1 MKARR
6 QSNRVL
12 VGLGAT
18 LLIVSGQI
26 RAEIDPVSLWSSLVQ
41 PTFDTNKVTRVE
53 NVELRRDVATLT
65 LADGQF
71 AFSQPVAATRDGE
84 GRVFAAAFKGTG
96 FLHFAPTLP
105 MEKQQLALHSGQEV
119 LKAEFTEAVFV
130 FTDNTLAEFS
140 KQARLRTG
148 DPSRLQ
154 KLYESS
160 SKRWTR
166 YGFNDEP
173 RLLKSLL
180 SIRPERHTY
189 FMAELK
195 TRRHGWLF
203 LVFDRADPEEVA
215 LVHFDS
221 GRRAV
226 SIWSKFP
233 AGGRRPQ
240 EVFADLLLHYEY
252 RISGYKLDVT
262 VKKNTELLGEA
273 ELKLEMQQDGE
284 RVLLLGLDPNLRVSA
299 VVDEAGQSMAFFQP
313 RDPKDDIF
321 FGNYLV
327 VVSPEAFEQKPI
339 TLRIRY
345 AGKRV
350 VRKVGSGN
358 FFCESFGWYPSYGSG
373 LSSFADRSDFDI
385 TLRVPKKYTP
395 VAVGT
400 KMEDRE
406 ENDYRITR
414 WKSDLPLA
422 VAGFAFGDYKT
433 ETATVGD
440 TQVEIYANKQPDDV
454 LRGIE
459 IAAGGGARPG
469 ASAAPVAI
477 GALSP
482 SRMAKEMAT
491 EIANSLRVM
500 ESFFGP
506 YPYKKLAVCNIPYS
520 YGQGWPS
527 LLYLSALSF
536 LDSTQRNALG
546 IRDHSRITF
555 AFRAHETSHK
565 WWGHRVSWKSYHD
578 QWLSEG
584 FAEFSGI
591 LYTLYRKDPDEYFRL
606 VRKDREDLLAKD
618 REGVVYE
625 QLGPIYAGYR
635 LSSSKHPGGYSTVV
649 YNKGGWVLHMI
660 RMLLYDPRNEKD
672 FDARFKTMMQD
683 FTNTFHNQPAS
694 TEDFK
699 KIVEKHIIPNMDVDG
714 NGKMDWFFDSWVY
727 GSGIPHYEFS
737 YAVNPAAQQG
747 QFVLQGVLRQSRVPE
762 NFRMIVPIFVRVDD
776 RMTRLG
782 WIPLVQAEKSFEVL
796 LQFRPDKV
804 TINEWEDVLSTVEYK

>member
-1 MKARR
+1 
-6 QSNRVL
+6 
-12 VGLGAT
+12 
-18 LLIVSGQI
+18 
-26 RAEIDPVSLWSSLVQ
+26 
-41 PTFDTNKVTRVE
+41 
-53 NVELRRDVATLT
+53 
-65 LADGQF
+65 
-71 AFSQPVAATRDGE
+71 
-84 GRVFAAAFKGTG
+84 
-96 FLHFAPTLP
+96 
-105 MEKQQLALHSGQEV
+105 
-119 LKAEFTEAVFV
+119 
-130 FTDNTLAEFS
+130 
-140 KQARLRTG
+140 
-148 DPSRLQ
+148 
-154 KLYESS
+154 
-160 SKRWTR
+160 
-166 YGFNDEP
+166 
-173 RLLKSLL
+173 
-180 SIRPERHTY
+180 
-189 FMAELK
+189 
-195 TRRHGWLF
+195 
-203 LVFDRADPEEVA
+203 
-215 LVHFDS
+215 
-221 GRRAV
+221 
-226 SIWSKFP
+226 
-233 AGGRRPQ
+233 
-240 EVFADLLLHYEY
+240 
-252 RISGYKLDVT
+252 
-262 VKKNTELLGEA
+262 
-273 ELKLEMQQDGE
+273 
-284 RVLLLGLDPNLRVSA
+284 
-299 VVDEAGQSMAFFQP
+299 
-313 RDPKDDIF
+313 
-321 FGNYLV
+321 
-327 VVSPEAFEQKPI
+327 
-339 TLRIRY
+339 
-345 AGKRV
+345 
-350 VRKVGSGN
+350 
-358 FFCESFGWYPSYGSG
+358 
-373 LSSFADRSDFDI
+373 
-385 TLRVPKKYTP
+385 
-395 VAVGT
+395 
-400 KMEDRE
+400 
-406 ENDYRITR
+406 
-414 WKSDLPLA
+414 
-422 VAGFAFGDYKT
+422 
-433 ETATVGD
+433 
-440 TQVEIYANKQPDDV
+440 
-454 LRGIE
+454 
-459 IAAGGGARPG
+459 
-469 ASAAPVAI
+469 
-477 GALSP
+477 
-482 SRMAKEMAT
+482 MAT

-555 AFRAHETSHK
+555 AFRAHETSHQ

-699 KIVEKHIIPNMDVDG
+699 KIVEKHMIPNMDVDG

-804 TINEWEDVLSTVEYK
+804 TINEWEDALSTVEYK

>member
-240 EVFADLLLHYEY
+240 EVFADPLLHYEY

-482 SRMAKEMAT
+482 SSPWLKPDGAQ
-491 EIANSLRVM
+491 IH
-500 ESFFGP
+500 
-506 YPYKKLAVCNIPYS
+506 
-520 YGQGWPS
+520 GQ
-527 LLYLSALSF
+527 
-536 LDSTQRNALG
+536 R
-546 IRDHSRITF
+546 
-555 AFRAHETSHK
+555 
-565 WWGHRVSWKSYHD
+565 
-578 QWLSEG
+578 
-584 FAEFSGI
+584 
-591 LYTLYRKDPDEYFRL
+591 
-606 VRKDREDLLAKD
+606 
-618 REGVVYE
+618 
-625 QLGPIYAGYR
+625 
-635 LSSSKHPGGYSTVV
+635 
-649 YNKGGWVLHMI
+649 
-660 RMLLYDPRNEKD
+660 
-672 FDARFKTMMQD
+672 
-683 FTNTFHNQPAS
+683 
-694 TEDFK
+694 
-699 KIVEKHIIPNMDVDG
+699 
-714 NGKMDWFFDSWVY
+714 
-727 GSGIPHYEFS
+727 
-737 YAVNPAAQQG
+737 
-747 QFVLQGVLRQSRVPE
+747 
-762 NFRMIVPIFVRVDD
+762 
-776 RMTRLG
+776 
-782 WIPLVQAEKSFEVL
+782 
-796 LQFRPDKV
+796 
-804 TINEWEDVLSTVEYK
+804 